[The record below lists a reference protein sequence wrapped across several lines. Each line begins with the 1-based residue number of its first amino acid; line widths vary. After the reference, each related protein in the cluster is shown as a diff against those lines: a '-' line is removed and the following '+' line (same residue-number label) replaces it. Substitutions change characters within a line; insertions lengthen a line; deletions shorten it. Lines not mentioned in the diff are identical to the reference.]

1 MAGRPR
7 FLDAL
12 DPDVRARIEPQ
23 LLQRI
28 RDHVSLDDLHD
39 WVRGEG
45 VAVARSTLSNF
56 AREVR
61 GAGAEDAARRIGRD
75 VLSAQG
81 PAPAQE
87 EGGQEAPAPAP
98 APAED
103 APIDHYARL
112 KRQMLQA
119 EHMASTATVV
129 KDRLTA
135 SKLMMDLSAE
145 LREIEKAI
153 DGARGPRVVFYFPEK
168 VEIEM
173 CEAVE

>member
-28 RDHVSLDDLHD
+28 RDHASLDDLHD

-87 EGGQEAPAPAP
+87 DPGQEAPAP

-112 KRQMLQA
+112 KRQMLMA
-119 EHMASTATVV
+119 EHMSNTATIN

-173 CEAVE
+173 CEATE